1 MQLTRSTGQ
10 HSTLRRT
17 AGPYILAPSYRI
29 DSVNF
34 SVINRTEAV
43 VGQRPARRRFGLKVT
58 RSRQSRLR
66 NPFFRSPLGKPTLCE
81 LVPATSQIG
90 CEVAHGLYVVYLR
103 STDLG
108 EP

>member
-1 MQLTRSTGQ
+1 MLAARSNELQ
-10 HSTLRRT
+10 S
-17 AGPYILAPSYRI
+17 
-29 DSVNF
+29 
-34 SVINRTEAV
+34 EACSSD
-43 VGQRPARRRFGLKVT
+43 AAHT
-58 RSRQSRLR
+58 
-66 NPFFRSPLGKPTLCE
+66 FFRSPLGKPTLCE